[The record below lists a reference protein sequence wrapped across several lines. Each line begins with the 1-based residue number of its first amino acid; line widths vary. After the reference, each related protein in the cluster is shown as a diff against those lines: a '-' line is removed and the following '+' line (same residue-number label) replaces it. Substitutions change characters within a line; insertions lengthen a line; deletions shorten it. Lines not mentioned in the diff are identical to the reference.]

1 MKMNNM
7 KKGFGILMAILF
19 FGVAFGQDE
28 KAKAIL
34 DKVSKKTKAY
44 KTISIEFDL
53 TISGEGVSEPI
64 TEKGKAYLSGDKY
77 KVELDDQDIYCDG
90 VTLTTHLK
98 EDEECYTSSVAE
110 NEEEGV
116 VSPTE
121 ILTIWEDGYK
131 YKYIKETTFNGIPVH
146 HINIFPKDPASS
158 KYFAIILKIDIAKN
172 EVVSALIKGK
182 DGVNM
187 RYTLTKFEH
196 DKDLPDATFVF
207 DRAKHPNV
215 DCYDE

>member
-7 KKGFGILMAILF
+7 KKGIGILMAVLF

-34 DKVSKKTKAY
+34 DKVSSKTKAY

-53 TISGEGVSEPI
+53 TISGEGFGEPM
-64 TEKGKAYLSGDKY
+64 TEKGKAFLSGDKY
-77 KVELDDQDIYCDG
+77 KVELKDQDIYCDG
-90 VTLTTHLK
+90 ETLTTHLK
-98 EDEECYTSSVAE
+98 EDEECYTSLVAD

-131 YKYIKETTFNGIPVH
+131 YKYIKETTFKGVAVH
-146 HINIFPKDPASS
+146 HINIYPKDPAKS
-158 KYFAIILKIDIAKN
+158 KYFAIILKIDKEKN

-187 RYTLTKFEH
+187 RYTLTNFEH
-196 DKDLPDATFVF
+196 DKDLPASTFVF

-215 DCYDE
+215 ECYDE

>member
-1 MKMNNM
+1 M
-7 KKGFGILMAILF
+7 KKGIGILMAVLF

-34 DKVSKKTKAY
+34 DKVSSKTKAY
-44 KTISIEFDL
+44 KTISIDFDL
-53 TISGEGVSEPI
+53 TISGVDMTAI
-64 TEKGKAYLSGDKY
+64 TEKGKAYLSEDKY
-77 KVELDDQDIYCDG
+77 KVELTDQDIYCDG

-98 EDEECYTSSVAE
+98 EDEECYTSSVAD

-121 ILTIWEDGYK
+121 ILTIWESGYK
-131 YKYIKETTFNGIPVH
+131 YKYIKETTFKGIPVH
-146 HINIFPKDPASS
+146 HINIFPKDAAKS
-158 KYFAIILKIDIAKN
+158 KYFAIILKIDKEKN

-182 DGVNM
+182 DGINM

-196 DKDLPDATFVF
+196 DQVLPASTFVF